1 MQEHPG
7 QPGMTVGTAETGRE
21 LPPRAERLLVV
32 ALELFSLRD
41 FASVS
46 IKHIAKA
53 AGVNTALIYYYFGSK
68 EGLFRA
74 ALKHAVDQAL
84 DTYRRLKDRHSDP
97 VDLISDWFDTQ
108 RELSGPIRQLVKIM
122 LDYSST
128 LTQTDLIDDVIRQFY
143 EEEVGILESS
153 VRRGIEIG
161 VFRPVDAERAA
172 HLASTHLDGIMVRS
186 FIHKDF
192 DIGGAVEELKVLFW
206 EYLGHEAV
214 AVDLGSSERGNREF
228 G

>member
-7 QPGMTVGTAETGRE
+7 QPGMTVGTAGTGRE

-108 RELSGPIRQLVKIM
+108 REL
-122 LDYSST
+122 
-128 LTQTDLIDDVIRQFY
+128 
-143 EEEVGILESS
+143 
-153 VRRGIEIG
+153 
-161 VFRPVDAERAA
+161 
-172 HLASTHLDGIMVRS
+172 
-186 FIHKDF
+186 
-192 DIGGAVEELKVLFW
+192 
-206 EYLGHEAV
+206 
-214 AVDLGSSERGNREF
+214 
-228 G
+228 